1 MMGGLMQMIQG
12 MLSKGAGSMLSS
24 GVGSGLDQF
33 GANANG
39 RIMPQGGQAGN
50 SSFSTGMM
58 HGMSGIGSGGVK
70 HAMNTKQV
78 DHQLGLSALQQYQD
92 MSRPDYSGMSQFMQF
107 ANTAKP
113 AQSRVQAMQPNPYV
127 QALLSG
133 MRGGR

>member
-1 MMGGLMQMIQG
+1 MGGLMQMIQG
-12 MLSKGAGSMLSS
+12 MLSKGAGS
-24 GVGSGLDQF
+24 GLDQF
-33 GANANG
+33 GASANG
-39 RIMPQGGQAGN
+39 RIMPQGGQADN

-58 HGMSGIGSGGVK
+58 HGMSGIGGSGGVS

-92 MSRPDYSGMSQFMQF
+92 MSRPDYSGMSQFMNF
-107 ANTAKP
+107 ANSAQQQKP
-113 AQSRVQAMQPNPYV
+113 QVQAMQPNQYV